1 LPGIRWKLQ
10 NLLQLRMSNA
20 RKFREQA
27 DALLSGFENPG

>member
-10 NLLQLRMSNA
+10 NLLQLRKINA
-20 RKFREQA
+20 RKFMEQA